1 MDALVLALGVV
12 MVVGTVGLI
21 ALCHGLSEPR
31 DRQ

>member
-21 ALCHGLSEPR
+21 ALCHGL
-31 DRQ
+31 